1 MLSLWVYPNSWAD
14 VLALID
20 QLLFSLYLFL
30 YSFAHSSILA
40 FKVFTTIGLLQRT
53 GPPPRRTVPI
63 SAGFI
68 PLQSLV

>member
-30 YSFAHSSILA
+30 YSFAHSSMHPFIFFRTPRIILC
-40 FKVFTTIGLLQRT
+40 FTVRDLYPTL
-53 GPPPRRTVPI
+53 
-63 SAGFI
+63 
-68 PLQSLV
+68 